1 MRYGLYTGTVSGIVT
16 DIAKDRLGAEKAD
29 DRNTG
34 DPGQGY
40 VHVRGQGKDLFS
52 VQRSFPVRRMRIQ
65 REKPSG
71 LPKSVSVNPSGAS
84 LQQENIM
91 RQGVKAASP
100 DIFNQP

>member
-1 MRYGLYTGTVSGIVT
+1 
-16 DIAKDRLGAEKAD
+16 
-29 DRNTG
+29 
-34 DPGQGY
+34 
-40 VHVRGQGKDLFS
+40 

>member
-1 MRYGLYTGTVSGIVT
+1 VRYGLYAGTVIGVIT
-16 DIAKDRLGAEKAD
+16 DFEKDRLGSGKAD

-34 DPGQGY
+34 YPGKEY

-65 REKPSG
+65 REKPSD

-84 LQQENIM
+84 LQ
-91 RQGVKAASP
+91 
-100 DIFNQP
+100 